1 MLKFCAKIKE
11 LVNYEYLPLL
21 NAPGVKFKV
30 GHLPFV
36 QICCLFGPLFSEKKV
51 VFPLFFFLK
60 PCTLLLHRKFIIPQI
75 QVHRLR

>member
-36 QICCLFGPLFSEKKV
+36 QICCLFGPTFFGKKV
-51 VFPLFFFLK
+51 VFPLFFFK
-60 PCTLLLHRKFIIPQI
+60 SRVFCFYTVSLLYHKYKSID
-75 QVHRLR
+75 

>member
-36 QICCLFGPLFSEKKV
+36 QICCLFGPLFSEKKL
-51 VFPLFFFLK
+51 FFLFFF
-60 PCTLLLHRKFIIPQI
+60 
-75 QVHRLR
+75 

>member
-36 QICCLFGPLFSEKKV
+36 QICCLFGPLFSEKKL
-51 VFPLFFFLK
+51 FFLFFFFFFK
-60 PCTLLLHRKFIIPQI
+60 AVYFAFTP
-75 QVHRLR
+75 